1 MKTGATVSGRRAA
14 CPFEWAG
21 LYACEA
27 GSYILELR
35 AGPAP
40 TISIAVLRVEA
51 DPVDAIREATEQ
63 AARLFCTG
71 AVDRECGQV
80 VLAGALHQRLQL
92 GKAASAHFHTLL
104 AKRGHYV
111 LFTQYL
117 PHEFNLTLQGPMLVG
132 KHYFAP
138 ARLQYLPVSR

>member
-1 MKTGATVSGRRAA
+1 MKTGATVSSRRAA

-27 GSYILELR
+27 GSYVLSLR

-51 DPVDAIREATEQ
+51 DPAHAIRGATEQ
-63 AARLFCTG
+63 AARLFVQG
-71 AVDRECGQV
+71 AVDRQCGQV
-80 VLAGALHQRLQL
+80 VLSGALHQRLLL

-104 AKRGHYV
+104 AKGGHYV

-117 PHEFNLTLQGPMLVG
+117 PHEFDLTLQGPMLVG

-138 ARLQYLPVSR
+138 ARPQYLRVSR

>member
-1 MKTGATVSGRRAA
+1 MKMGATVSGRRAEY
-14 CPFEWAG
+14 PFEWAG

-27 GSYILELR
+27 GSYVFKLC

-40 TISIAVLRVEA
+40 AISIAVLRVEA

-63 AARLFCTG
+63 ATRLFSTG

-80 VLAGALHQRLQL
+80 ILSGALHQRLQL
-92 GKAASAHFHTLL
+92 GKAASAHFYALL

-117 PHEFNLTLQGPMLVG
+117 PHEFDLTLKGPMLVG
-132 KHYFAP
+132 KHYFTP
-138 ARLQYLPVSR
+138 ARLQYLRVSR